1 MRIAARIVYLVG
13 AISCLITT
21 AVALTIGVV
30 YVCIGVVTLA
40 ALGSNAP
47 KGDITPYVVFLIVG
61 SVFLVFSA
69 IPALA
74 GIACFGARS
83 SLARESTNKAPHI
96 VAIVF
101 GALSGSAFPI
111 VGAVLSLI
119 QIVKWNN
126 RRKNTIDVEAN

>member
-21 AVALTIGVV
+21 ATALIIGVV

-47 KGDITPYVVFLIVG
+47 KGNITPYVVFLIVG

-83 SLARESTNKAPHI
+83 SLTHESTNKAPHI

-101 GALSGSAFPI
+101 GALAGSAFPI

-119 QIVKWNN
+119 QIGKWN
-126 RRKNTIDVEAN
+126 RRKNIIDVEAN